1 MWIED
6 LSPLGDM
13 EHMLAIGW
21 LGRGHTYPV
30 GEVPM
35 AVYKKLTSLLSEP
48 GQPAA
53 SGAIQPCVLCVYEPE
68 RAGTMSLFVPGDK
81 RVYVAP
87 ELILHYMNAHG
98 YQPPEEFCQAV
109 TSCPRM
115 GTPEYRQALLTAGG
129 PGVLR
134 YAAGGGG

>member
-35 AVYKKLTSLLSEP
+35 AVYKKP
-48 GQPAA
+48 
-53 SGAIQPCVLCVYEPE
+53 Y
-68 RAGTMSLFVPGDK
+68 AGEVSSIWDT
-81 RVYVAP
+81 
-87 ELILHYMNAHG
+87 ELIDHEA
-98 YQPPEEFCQAV
+98 
-109 TSCPRM
+109 
-115 GTPEYRQALLTAGG
+115 TAANYA
-129 PGVLR
+129 
-134 YAAGGGG
+134 YAAQYALTNNLRLSIQMHLMTAIA